1 MTVKYSKLYISKYRI
16 FLFRY
21 TRRKKNRD
29 SFLRLRSFE
38 ALIFTCAASS
48 QSFPAL
54 WQSEH
59 H

>member
-29 SFLRLRSFE
+29 SFLRLRGFE
-38 ALIFTCAASS
+38 ALIFTCAASL

-54 WQSEH
+54 WQSERH
-59 H
+59 

>member
-21 TRRKKNRD
+21 TRRKKPRQI
-29 SFLRLRSFE
+29 LRLRGFQ
-38 ALIFTCAASS
+38 ALIFIYAASL
-48 QSFPAL
+48 QIFPAL